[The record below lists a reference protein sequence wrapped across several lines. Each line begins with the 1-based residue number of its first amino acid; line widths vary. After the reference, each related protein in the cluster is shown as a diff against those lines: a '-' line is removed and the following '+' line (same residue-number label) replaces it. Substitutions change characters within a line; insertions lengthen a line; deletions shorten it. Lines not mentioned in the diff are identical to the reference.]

1 MYDVVLIEK
10 PFGEG
15 LSRIDVENMLSKLDS
30 DNFLPF
36 EAIGNSSSAM
46 GFIAYSTAEK
56 ECFDLNILS
65 LFIEDIID
73 DIDKETETG
82 EYYLYNCKILIQR

>member
-30 DNFLPF
+30 DIFSF
-36 EAIGNSSSAM
+36 
-46 GFIAYSTAEK
+46 
-56 ECFDLNILS
+56 
-65 LFIEDIID
+65 
-73 DIDKETETG
+73 
-82 EYYLYNCKILIQR
+82 